1 MGSFEIFK
9 KREILPLC
17 TYTLEGETIRMKH
30 IIADTRW
37 LLTCKNSKFHL
48 IQSNMISIAKW

>member
-9 KREILPLC
+9 KREMLPLY

-37 LLTCKNSKFHL
+37 LLTYKNSKFHL
-48 IQSNMISIAKW
+48 IQSNISIAKW